1 MKVTLEAVLEGKN
14 TLAVSAEVEVF
25 ADLTKLAKKLQDHVA
40 GVKKLMPD
48 MAASKVEKLR
58 ISME

>member
-1 MKVTLEAVLEGKN
+1 MKATLEAVLEGKN
-14 TLAVSAEVEVF
+14 TLSVSAEVGVF